1 MLLCE
6 VRDFTALH
14 PASERLSVRAETR
27 AEESADEQNQLHDE
41 VMETSS
47 DLTTFHLIGHPAS
60 LLFKA
65 ALLNILM
72 STKDQTPAGPDGRP
86 GLMDGRARSRRRVLS
101 PGSVT
106 MRADEVDPSARD
118 GRLAAQWD
126 IYSK

>member
-27 AEESADEQNQLHDE
+27 ADESADEQNQLHDE

-86 GLMDGRARSRRRVLS
+86 GLMDGGA
-101 PGSVT
+101 
-106 MRADEVDPSARD
+106 
-118 GRLAAQWD
+118 
-126 IYSK
+126 